1 MRLLGPGLVAQQ
13 VDLRH
18 EPDAPGPAHGHD
30 PLHVLFRQR
39 MLVPQ
44 FGMRLVGVVPVHPQ
58 DEQVEM
64 GRDQVPLDEFQEIV
78 QPAGGGRLDGEAPD
92 GQEFVDGI
100 RLGGEE
106 GGERRREGN
115 QQSFHRFAVQSSQK

>member
-1 MRLLGPGLVAQQ
+1 
-13 VDLRH
+13 
-18 EPDAPGPAHGHD
+18 
-30 PLHVLFRQR
+30 
-39 MLVPQ
+39 
-44 FGMRLVGVVPVHPQ
+44 
-58 DEQVEM
+58 M
-64 GRDQVPLDEFQEIV
+64 GRDQVPLDELQEIV